1 MTDNPDAVFEQAGED
16 IRRVVICNAKGLHA
30 RASAKFVQLAEQFDA
45 EIAVRRDGAAVGGTS
60 IMGLL
65 MLAASQ
71 GCEIELAAQGPGSRN
86 GAEPALRTGG
96 GRLRRECLGGARPRT
111 GELRAPRPE
120 TAHGGF
126 TGPRAARSRA

>member
-71 GCEIELAAQGPGSRN
+71 GCEIELAAQGPEAETALNRLCELVEDGFGENASEAPGR
-86 GAEPALRTGG
+86 EPAN
-96 GRLRRECLGGARPRT
+96 
-111 GELRAPRPE
+111 
-120 TAHGGF
+120 
-126 TGPRAARSRA
+126 